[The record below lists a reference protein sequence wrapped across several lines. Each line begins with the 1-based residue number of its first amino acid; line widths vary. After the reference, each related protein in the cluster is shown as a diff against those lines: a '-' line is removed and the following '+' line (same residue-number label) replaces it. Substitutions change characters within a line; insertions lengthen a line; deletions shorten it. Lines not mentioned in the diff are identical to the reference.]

1 MIEYRLQEKRLWAIK
16 YLALYSLNKRK
27 TMFKIFILCTMLMG
41 VSMGKEFGTC
51 TSNNDAMTM
60 MIAAQVHIQ
69 KLKNAHAYEE
79 LADYMNVFA
88 ETGRIINKKNYQEAC
103 DVFMETAK
111 EYGFDIEEAYKTVIP
126 VEALNNIPKK
136 GQCGV
141 KEAAV
146 AFMFFTEEVLKK
158 KLIKHKAY
166 KKLSKEAG
174 LHSIQNPN
182 LLCQNIKSVSKEF
195 NISYE
200 NIMKRVDEHLI
211 VRNKEIKERKKHI
224 AKNESTNKNCSQ
236 NDAVELY
243 LKNQDFNKKFTLL
256 RDKWKRREDT
266 ASNARLY
273 NSARIKSIRKRKKE
287 VGVVIS
293 DLSYDFQE
301 EVKVHI
307 TDNGMYDK
315 ACKNYK
321 KLEATYMKKLLNLR
335 DIYNQFDNKKRE
347 TNEKNII

>member
-1 MIEYRLQEKRLWAIK
+1 MIKPLGHIVLVGRGGGVFEYKHNSLPYGATMSTTFGGSKFELIELIDLAKKGLVKAHITK
-16 YLALYSLNKRK
+16 Y
-27 TMFKIFILCTMLMG
+27 
-41 VSMGKEFGTC
+41 
-51 TSNNDAMTM
+51 
-60 MIAAQVHIQ
+60 
-69 KLKNAHAYEE
+69 KL
-79 LADYMNVFA
+79 D
-88 ETGRIINKKNYQEAC
+88 
-103 DVFMETAK
+103 
-111 EYGFDIEEAYKTVIP
+111 DIEEAYKTVIH

-166 KKLSKEAG
+166 MKLSKKTG
-174 LHSIQNPN
+174 LHAIQNPN

-347 TNEKNII
+347 TNEKNNI